1 MAIDQDH
8 VDDEAPVNPSWT
20 PTFGPDRA
28 PVAPRIPGDKATY
41 ASPGSRWPDYRPDM
55 PPRPSIV
62 AIYREDG
69 GKIGG

>member
-1 MAIDQDH
+1 MRTSADPGG
-8 VDDEAPVNPSWT
+8 A
-20 PTFGPDRA
+20 
-28 PVAPRIPGDKATY
+28 RIL
-41 ASPGSRWPDYRPDM
+41 GSYRPDM